1 MLKLD
6 LKFLGFK
13 AIASAFGSENLA
25 NVAPPELETEAFL
38 SPDPP
43 NPPNPDKPPPLPKIK
58 TFPPPELD
66 PDPPDPPDPLDPDGP
81 NLNYPNNYPEPL
93 EPSSLETSTFSL
105 DVKTSFWANTPE
117 TSKTKRSNL
126 V

>member
-25 NVAPPELETEAFL
+25 NLAPPELETEAFL

-43 NPPNPDKPPPLPKIK
+43 DPPNPDRPPPPPRIK
-58 TFPPPELD
+58 TFPPELD
-66 PDPPDPPDPLDPDGP
+66 PDPPDPLDPVGP
-81 NLNYPNNYPEPL
+81 NLNYLNNYPEPL

-105 DVKTSFWANTPE
+105 DVKISF
-117 TSKTKRSNL
+117 
-126 V
+126 

>member
-6 LKFLGFK
+6 LKDLGFK
-13 AIASAFGSENLA
+13 AIASSFGSENLA

-38 SPDPP
+38 SSYPPDPP
-43 NPPNPDKPPPLPKIK
+43 NTETPPPLPKIK

-66 PDPPDPPDPLDPDGP
+66 PDPPDPLDPVGP
-81 NLNYPNNYPEPL
+81 KLNYLNNYPELL

-105 DVKTSFWANTPE
+105 DVKISF
-117 TSKTKRSNL
+117 
-126 V
+126 

>member
-6 LKFLGFK
+6 LKDLGFK
-13 AIASAFGSENLA
+13 AIASSFGSENLA

-38 SPDPP
+38 SSDPPDPP
-43 NPPNPDKPPPLPKIK
+43 NMETPPPLPKIK

-66 PDPPDPPDPLDPDGP
+66 PDPPDPLDPVGP
-81 NLNYPNNYPEPL
+81 KPELL

-105 DVKTSFWANTPE
+105 DVKISF
-117 TSKTKRSNL
+117 
-126 V
+126 